1 MQLISEIL
9 ENVLESTFGI
19 LGKGLF
25 WNRTTF
31 TYCLCCVLTQV
42 QWYNARTELLPTLT
56 SDRGQPKSKRIR
68 CLCIGFIIIQLSYA
82 TSLIEFSWSQKIL
95 YIKLLNYIEI
105 TITYMYFE
113 TCWFHRLFYLF
124 NIYFWKSVVGS
135 DNFHL
140 LCVALLN
147 LNETKSHWIFIV
159 AVPDDLIWH
168 WLNLTLIIMHL
179 SIRISNTA

>member
-25 WNRTTF
+25 WNQTTF

-56 SDRGQPKSKRIR
+56 SDRGRPKSKRIR

-105 TITYMYFE
+105 TITYFE
-113 TCWFHRLFYLF
+113 TVDFTDCSTF
-124 NIYFWKSVVGS
+124 
-135 DNFHL
+135 
-140 LCVALLN
+140 
-147 LNETKSHWIFIV
+147 
-159 AVPDDLIWH
+159 
-168 WLNLTLIIMHL
+168 LTFTSESLW
-179 SIRISNTA
+179 